1 MSMWIPSLEDVM
13 RLHTKVTCASG
24 GSDGVREAGLVES
37 ALARASAGFGGVE
50 LYPDLVGK
58 AAAIGAGLTHN
69 HGFIDGNKRIGVMT
83 MLLMLRRNGVR
94 LRYTQQELIDLSLQM
109 AQGKAGVEEAD
120 AWIRGHQVQL

>member
-1 MSMWIPSLEDVM
+1 MSMWLPEIQDVQK
-13 RLHTKVTCASG
+13 LHTKVVMASG
-24 GSDGVREAGLVES
+24 GSDGVRELGLVES

-94 LRYTQQELIDLSLQM
+94 LRYTQQELIDLSLLM

-120 AWIRGHQVQL
+120 AWIRAHMA